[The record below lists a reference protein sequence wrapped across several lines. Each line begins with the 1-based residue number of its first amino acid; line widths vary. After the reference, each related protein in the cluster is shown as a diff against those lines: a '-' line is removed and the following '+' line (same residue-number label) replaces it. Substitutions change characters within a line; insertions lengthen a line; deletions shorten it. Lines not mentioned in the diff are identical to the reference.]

1 MRPCR
6 LASLTG
12 EGGQKRRCRTPREAS
27 FGMPWFCPAHPPWF
41 EVGVDW
47 VVARGHEGRPT
58 LVSGSRGKHKAG
70 PGTTTQHALDA
81 LRRAIAAGMAC
92 GVARKIAEGL
102 DISIAPVREALRA
115 LEQEGQ
121 VMYRPWRG

>member
-1 MRPCR
+1 
-6 LASLTG
+6 
-12 EGGQKRRCRTPREAS
+12 
-27 FGMPWFCPAHPPWF
+27 
-41 EVGVDW
+41 
-47 VVARGHEGRPT
+47 
-58 LVSGSRGKHKAG
+58 
-70 PGTTTQHALDA
+70 
-81 LRRAIAAGMAC
+81 MAC